1 METLAKHMQDWRKR
15 HGISQAKAAQYLGMA
30 LPTLRHIEQG
40 RDFKFHHIL
49 ILATEGFD
57 ARAEKTRKLF
67 AEIDANTPEET
78 A

>member
-1 METLAKHMQDWRKR
+1 MTNLSEHIKDWRKR
-15 HGISQAKAAQYLGMA
+15 AGLSQPKAAAALSLP

-40 RDFKFHHIL
+40 RDFKYADLL

-57 ARAEKTRKLF
+57 ARAVATKAVF
-67 AEIDANTPEET
+67 EER